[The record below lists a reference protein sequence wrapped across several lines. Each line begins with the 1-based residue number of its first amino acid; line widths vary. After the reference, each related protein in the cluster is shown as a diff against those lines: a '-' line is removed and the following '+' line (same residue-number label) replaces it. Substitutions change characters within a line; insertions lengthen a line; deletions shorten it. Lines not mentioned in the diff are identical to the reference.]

1 MATDKKNRYMATGD
15 VDGVI
20 KVWDITEYCVTA
32 GDDVINTSPRKSQA
46 VVQTSLDVHCVL
58 SPMKKLLIEDYQ
70 CHHHLPPLLKPL
82 TNKLGPANTI

>member
-46 VVQTSLDVHCVL
+46 VVPTSLDVHCVL
-58 SPMKKLLIEDYQ
+58 SPMKKLLIEDYE
-70 CHHHLPPLLKPL
+70 CHHHHSLPLLSH
-82 TNKLGPANTI
+82 TQIS